1 MDKNIIFTA
10 QFPNLEE
17 SNFVEMKDKLLTS
30 DHFSQGQYFPLEGSK
45 VAAMGG
51 SALHIFDNQTFT
63 WTKIDKNL
71 GYDLRWPIQIT

>member
-1 MDKNIIFTA
+1 
-10 QFPNLEE
+10 
-17 SNFVEMKDKLLTS
+17 
-30 DHFSQGQYFPLEGSK
+30 
-45 VAAMGG
+45 MGG